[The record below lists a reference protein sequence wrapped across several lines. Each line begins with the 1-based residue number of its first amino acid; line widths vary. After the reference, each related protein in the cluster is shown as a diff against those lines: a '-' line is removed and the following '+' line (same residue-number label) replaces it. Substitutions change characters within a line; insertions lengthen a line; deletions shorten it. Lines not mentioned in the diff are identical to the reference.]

1 MKAGKKPL
9 SPDETLDTFFHGRV
23 SIIQKRCGYRFS
35 VDAPLLADFIRTEPA
50 DELLEVGTG
59 SGVVSLLLSLKPF
72 RRILALEIQPGLAET
87 ARRNV
92 ELNGLGGRIEVVTAD
107 LRTFD
112 PGRRFDVV
120 FSNPPYIRRGAGFL
134 SPVDEKAGAKHE
146 LYCTLREVMA
156 QTADWLKPS
165 GRACFI
171 YPELRLRDFLDAA
184 EAAGLRPAVLRHV
197 RPRPDAAPNLF
208 LAELRFGAVKTE
220 NLVPLVLF
228 DEDGSY
234 SEEARAIFA
243 GRA

>member
-1 MKAGKKPL
+1 MKAERKPL

-23 SIIQKRCGYRFS
+23 SIIQKRRGYRFS
-35 VDAPLLADFIRTEPA
+35 VDAPLLADFIRTGPD
-50 DELLEVGTG
+50 DELLEIGTG
-59 SGVVSLLLSLKPF
+59 SGVVSLLLSIKPF

-146 LYCTLREVMA
+146 LHCTLGEVTA
-156 QTADWLKPS
+156 RTADWLKPS
-165 GRACFI
+165 GRAYFI
-171 YPELRLRDFLDAA
+171 YPERRLRDFLGAA
-184 EAAGLRPAVLRHV
+184 ESAGLRPALLRHV
-197 RPRPDAAPNLF
+197 RPRRGAAPNLF
-208 LAELRFGAVKTE
+208 LAELRFGAVRTE
-220 NLVPLVLF
+220 TLAPLVLF

-243 GRA
+243 GRP